1 MPTGVRVLP
10 GGKMDYQGHGFRD
23 PRLAYLFDY
32 WRSKKGDRI
41 AASRTDLLPSE
52 IKPFL
57 PIMNLIDVQR
67 DPLRFRHRLVGTEI
81 VERLGRDV
89 TGALVSPELYGPAFE
104 RVFEGLRLV
113 TEEARPYR
121 RLTPLSW
128 CERNWLSVES
138 LELPLIDSGGEVN
151 MILRAASHFSDT
163 QSVKGDCEVWP
174 LAA

>member
-1 MPTGVRVLP
+1 MSPGVRVLP

-32 WRSKKGDRI
+32 WCSKKGDRI

-57 PIMNLIDVQR
+57 PIMNLIDVER

-81 VERLGRDV
+81 VDRLGRDV
-89 TGALVSPELYGPAFE
+89 TGAPVSADLYGEAFE
-104 RVFEGLRLV
+104 GVFDALKTIV
-113 TEEARPYR
+113 EEVRPYR
-121 RLTPLSW
+121 RLMNVSW
-128 CERNWLSVES
+128 GDRGWLSVES
-138 LELPLIDSGGEVN
+138 LELPLIDSSGQVN
-151 MILRAASHFSDT
+151 MILRVASHFSEA
-163 QSVKGDCEVWP
+163 QPVRGEAGAWP